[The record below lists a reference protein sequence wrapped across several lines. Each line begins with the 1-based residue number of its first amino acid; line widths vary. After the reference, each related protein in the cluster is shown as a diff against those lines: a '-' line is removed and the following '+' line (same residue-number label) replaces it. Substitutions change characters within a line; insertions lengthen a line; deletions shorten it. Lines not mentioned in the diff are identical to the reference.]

1 MREYLNKK
9 ELTKPMFIFISSLI
23 LIVLFMFGMLS
34 ILKLR
39 IYSSVVTGSSME
51 KTLPDET
58 KILFIKANLIPIK
71 RGDIVSVNAHDP
83 ILGDFHYLKRVIAL
97 PNEEINIKGSK
108 VYIDGSLLE
117 EPYAYYFE
125 EPNDNFTFKL
135 SDNEYFIMG
144 DNRCD
149 SEDSRYIGPVKKDS
163 ILSVVVKYKK

>member
-1 MREYLNKK
+1 MKEYLNRK
-9 ELTKPMFIFISSLI
+9 EFTKPMFIFISSLI
-23 LIVLFMFGMLS
+23 LIVFFMFGMLS

-51 KTLPDET
+51 KTLPNET
-58 KILFIKANLIPIK
+58 KLLFIKANLIPVK
-71 RGDIVSVNAHDP
+71 RGDIVSVNAHDL
-83 ILGDFHYLKRVIAL
+83 ILGNFHYLKRVIAL
-97 PNEEINIKGSK
+97 PNEEITIKGSK
-108 VYIDGSLLE
+108 VYINGTLLD
-117 EPYAYYFE
+117 EPYAYYFK